1 MRTGDRP
8 VPPSPGI
15 SARPN
20 ISSPISFGGF
30 GSSSASSPG
39 SHTSLNLGAGVPS
52 TVPRRLL
59 RVERS
64 VRNTTRGA
72 TNVLLDR
79 FNGFRNAAAPSI
91 PSPILESPQQ
101 YTSFTGTPVFG
112 TGVDPDNMEATV
124 ADIIYDSVYGDATDS
139 APTSPI
145 SEWFEYDL
153 TRVHRIPDP
162 KPVRTKG
169 GRRATSKKH
178 SALRA
183 TPAGADDRLALRQ
196 WLFHPLLTQA
206 RLRHPTF
213 CP

>member
-1 MRTGDRP
+1 MAFTYAPLLSKGWEKSSPSKPITIDATTTIESNDHPALPSAWTELRGNIISSMRTGDRP

-20 ISSPISFGGF
+20 MSSPISFGGF

-39 SHTSLNLGAGVPS
+39 SNTSLNLGVGVPS
-52 TVPRRLL
+52 TIPRRLL

-101 YTSFTGTPVFG
+101 
-112 TGVDPDNMEATV
+112 
-124 ADIIYDSVYGDATDS
+124 
-139 APTSPI
+139 
-145 SEWFEYDL
+145 
-153 TRVHRIPDP
+153 
-162 KPVRTKG
+162 
-169 GRRATSKKH
+169 
-178 SALRA
+178 
-183 TPAGADDRLALRQ
+183 
-196 WLFHPLLTQA
+196 
-206 RLRHPTF
+206 
-213 CP
+213 

>member
-1 MRTGDRP
+1 MCSISYGQVTPLLSKGWEKSSPSKPITIDATTTIESNGHPALPTAWTELRGNIISSMRTGDRP

-39 SHTSLNLGAGVPS
+39 SNTSLNLGAGVPS
-52 TVPRRLL
+52 TVPRRLPQG

-64 VRNTTRGA
+64 VRSTTRGA

-139 APTSPI
+139 AP
-145 SEWFEYDL
+145 L
-153 TRVHRIPDP
+153 
-162 KPVRTKG
+162 
-169 GRRATSKKH
+169 
-178 SALRA
+178 
-183 TPAGADDRLALRQ
+183 PA
-196 WLFHPLLTQA
+196 PYPNSSSTI
-206 RLRHPTF
+206 
-213 CP
+213 